1 MRGCDHNKIFS
12 GRTNLEQKFE
22 WICSRCGE
30 VGWDETYLYV
40 QVSADEFY
48 TQRVAHGWASPR
60 LPAPPRVPSVQ
71 RSRSAHGWPYG
82 VAFFASLSVGCA
94 VAAAPWG
101 PSGATLPPWMSLLGA
116 GLALLAATV
125 CYVCWKAREKH
136 G

>member
-60 LPAPPRVPSVQ
+60 LPAPPSLPTRTLPIEPSAWPWVPGVLFFTLL
-71 RSRSAHGWPYG
+71 SA
-82 VAFFASLSVGCA
+82 ACA
-94 VAAAPWG
+94 LAAIPWG
-101 PSGATLPPWMSLLGA
+101 VLGPIMPLWMAMIGSGIALAT
-116 GLALLAATV
+116 ATV
-125 CYVCWKAREKH
+125 CYVAWKK
-136 G
+136 GL